1 MKKWAAIFCMA
12 VLLTVSGCGTQ
23 PEADSSDNGS
33 SVSAPQESESS
44 TNTEN
49 SEESSQEVS
58 TEESA
63 ADSTE
68 VQVTDSLET
77 IMEALY
83 QGLDDQLPV
92 VGNTEIT
99 TENASYYLGIEDP
112 DMEEGLASDAMMR
125 AVAHSV
131 CLVRAAEGADVEALE
146 QQIRENANPN
156 KWICVGVNPENV
168 IVDHIDDL
176 IVLIM
181 NDDCGQAIHE
191 NFLALAE

>member
-23 PEADSSDNGS
+23 PAADSSDNGS

-99 TENASYYLGIEDP
+99 TENASYYLGIEAP